1 MAMFRR
7 LINSQKIKELR
18 KSKQFGLI
26 SIFHFPNAEC
36 TNTDGTLGECYTAQV
51 KVQVLQ
57 KKIYHVSLSL
67 HKKYATTV

>member
-7 LINSQKIKELR
+7 LVNSQKIKELR

-51 KVQVLQ
+51 KAQVLQ
-57 KKIYHVSLSL
+57 KKIYYVSLFLS
-67 HKKYATTV
+67 

>member
-1 MAMFRR
+1 MFRR
-7 LINSQKIKELR
+7 LINSQIIKVLR